1 MDLTEQ
7 SPTFSH
13 NQTRQSRPVCAN
25 LQKWLG
31 SLNLANKDHQEV
43 FQSYSPGEHSST
55 IQPLVIVTMPTRQK
69 GLGTSLVGV
78 TRASAVQPESSRKSI
93 PKVDSHALLAIGI
106 CFANPFQNHDLYDWC
121 EIQLQLG
128 TSPAS
133 VGKNKISLSFPVGMV
148 ISTATCWEAQGLCQ
162 VPQSSS
168 LKYPTSINKVKALSI
183 KVSSPL

>member
-1 MDLTEQ
+1 MSGLNWAITYFLPQ
-7 SPTFSH
+7 PNSSVKT
-13 NQTRQSRPVCAN
+13 PVCTN

-55 IQPLVIVTMPTRQK
+55 IQPLVIVIMPTRQK

-93 PKVDSHALLAIGI
+93 PKVDSHALLTNGI
-106 CFANPFQNHDLYDWC
+106 CFANPFQNHDLYDRC

-148 ISTATCWEAQGLCQ
+148 ISTTTCWEAQGLCQ

-168 LKYPTSINKVKALSI
+168 LKYLPQLTRWKPF
-183 KVSSPL
+183 PLR